1 MVLKTTAVY
10 SVEPKACFSTLIH
23 LPSCWVGY
31 DHIRDV
37 LVCVKAIIS
46 WFLAWEFPFCSQC
59 GLIGGWIATVK
70 LSYLWL
76 EDLKFKTLLQLDF
89 TICVCLPFICP
100 SFIHRLLAS
109 ALKLATCISR
119 PAAGRLGALYCSKQH
134 FSFSLRSCRS
144 LWKGG
149 AVFCLMILFM
159 MYSSVPTCP
168 TVAHLIVPHL
178 KIK

>member
-10 SVEPKACFSTLIH
+10 SVEPKACFSTLIS

-46 WFLAWEFPFCSQC
+46 WFLAWEFPFCSEC
-59 GLIGGWIATVK
+59 ELDWRLNRHSEAV
-70 LSYLWL
+70 LFMVM
-76 EDLKFKTLLQLDF
+76 DLKFKTLLQLDF

-168 TVAHLIVPHL
+168 TVAHFNRASS
-178 KIK
+178 